1 LETIENYWKPREN
14 TRRQWKHEKTRED
27 NGNTGY
33 TGKHWKTIETL
44 DTLDTLDT
52 LENTGKQWK
61 HWTTLENTGKHW
73 MYSQAFGGKRGDD
86 GGGTDHDAVVGT
98 HSMQQQ
104 AHVQIY

>member
-1 LETIENYWKPREN
+1 METIGNREKKTREEN
-14 TRRQWKHEKTRED
+14 TRRKHEKTMD
-27 NGNTGY
+27 
-33 TGKHWKTIETL
+33 
-44 DTLDTLDT
+44 
-52 LENTGKQWK
+52 
-61 HWTTLENTGKHW
+61 NTGKHW